1 VEEKMNTRTL
11 KIAAVL
17 TAAAFVSFGASAA
30 QLKVGLST
38 EVDSLDPHYD
48 YEIPDVALHLH
59 LYDTLILNDE
69 KQRLIP
75 GLATSWKPIDDTT
88 WEFTLRKGVKFHD
101 GTDFDANDVAFSVQ
115 RVNTLKALTSF
126 KMFVS
131 KVTEVVVVDP
141 YTVRFKTKDVYP
153 MLPGDISQVMIASDS
168 IGKATTADFNSGKAA
183 IGTGPFKLV
192 EFITGNKVVI
202 AANEKYW
209 GGKPVWDKVTFQM
222 ITNTGSRV
230 AALLAGDLDLIEK
243 VPTADVERL
252 KADPKLTLAQSSSNR
267 VIYLHVDTDRDQTPN
282 ARDKK
287 GAVLSKNPL
296 KDLRVRQA
304 ISKAINREAIKD
316 RVMEGLSIPAG
327 QLLPPGFFGISPNL
341 KPDAYDPD
349 AAKRLLAEAGY
360 PDGFSLTVHGPN
372 NRYINDGK
380 IIQAVAQMLARI
392 GIDTQVETMPANVY
406 WPRANNL
413 EFSLMLVG
421 WGSGGNAAANA
432 LKALLATWD
441 KEKGMGSTNRGRY
454 SNLEFDKLLG
464 QALKTVDSK
473 KQEELL
479 IKATEL
485 GIKDLGV
492 IPLHYQVNT
501 WATSSRHTFVART
514 DGMTLITGSAP
525 AK

>member
-1 VEEKMNTRTL
+1 
-11 KIAAVL
+11 
-17 TAAAFVSFGASAA
+17 
-30 QLKVGLST
+30 
-38 EVDSLDPHYD
+38 
-48 YEIPDVALHLH
+48 
-59 LYDTLILNDE
+59 
-69 KQRLIP
+69 
-75 GLATSWKPIDDTT
+75 
-88 WEFTLRKGVKFHD
+88 
-101 GTDFDANDVAFSVQ
+101 
-115 RVNTLKALTSF
+115 
-126 KMFVS
+126 
-131 KVTEVVVVDP
+131 
-141 YTVRFKTKDVYP
+141 
-153 MLPGDISQVMIASDS
+153 
-168 IGKATTADFNSGKAA
+168 
-183 IGTGPFKLV
+183 
-192 EFITGNKVVI
+192 
-202 AANEKYW
+202 
-209 GGKPVWDKVTFQM
+209 
-222 ITNTGSRV
+222 
-230 AALLAGDLDLIEK
+230 
-243 VPTADVERL
+243 
-252 KADPKLTLAQSSSNR
+252 
-267 VIYLHVDTDRDQTPN
+267 
-282 ARDKK
+282 
-287 GAVLSKNPL
+287 
-296 KDLRVRQA
+296 
-304 ISKAINREAIKD
+304 
-316 RVMEGLSIPAG
+316 MEGLSIPAG

-454 SNLEFDKLLG
+454 SNLEFDKLLD